1 MHHLDLKTLP
11 ELLAL
16 LRQRPPPYGPQAPE
30 VRGIMLAALRMDPR
44 VRPLT
49 LHRFSYPSWL
59 EHGREHYN
67 INQMPQ
73 PGLFLSEGPAQRAPE
88 DCREGTHPDPTA
100 LPRLLHATV
109 LHPERPI
116 RRILALGRHDDG
128 VGFERYFD
136 QSDTYEHTVKVIHH
150 YSEAPEEGNSIAH
163 HRLMVRSGEV
173 EAPLEVLQVT
183 AMPDFGTAQLGEQDL
198 QHLHRWFSALPD
210 EPLNIHCAAG
220 LGRSGL
226 MALAYALWRERLHWQ
241 SLPSREAQ
249 GAFVLQQL
257 EALRRARP
265 GVVQTQAQLEQAVS
279 LALQL
284 DQIK

>member
-1 MHHLDLKTLP
+1 MHLLDLTTLP

-16 LRQRPPPYGPQAPE
+16 MRLRPPPFGPHAPE
-30 VRGIMLAALRMDPR
+30 VRGIMMAALRMDPR
-44 VRPLT
+44 VRPLS
-49 LHRFSYPSWL
+49 LHRFSYPSWQ
-59 EHGREHYN
+59 EPGREHYN
-67 INQMPQ
+67 INEMPL
-73 PGLFLSEGPAQRAPE
+73 PGLFLSEGPAQRNPA

-100 LPRLLHATV
+100 LARLMDATV

-116 RRILALGRHDDG
+116 RRLLALGRHDDG

-136 QSDTYEHTVKVIHH
+136 ISSAYHSNIEIVHHKTEHPL
-150 YSEAPEEGNSIAH
+150 AGNSMALH
-163 HRLMVRSGEV
+163 KLWVRRGQKE
-173 EAPLEVLQVT
+173 EPLSVLQVT

-198 QHLHRWFSALPD
+198 AQLHRWYSGLPE

-226 MALAYALWRERLHWQ
+226 MALAYALWRNHEPWQ
-241 SLPSREAQ
+241 ALPTREEQATY
-249 GAFVLQQL
+249 VLQQL

-265 GVVQTQAQLEQAVS
+265 GVVQTQAQLEQAVT

-284 DQIK
+284 ATIK